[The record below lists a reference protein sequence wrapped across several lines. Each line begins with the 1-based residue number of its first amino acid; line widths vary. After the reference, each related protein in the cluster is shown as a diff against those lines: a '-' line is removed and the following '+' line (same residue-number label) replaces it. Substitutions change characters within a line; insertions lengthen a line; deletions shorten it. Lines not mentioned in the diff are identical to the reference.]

1 MTPAV
6 NAVSPPVAIAVA
18 ISTPAPPWRVWRWA
32 TELLWFMAFALA
44 IPLGILAIGAPI
56 ALAVKLLFALAGWS

>member
-6 NAVSPPVAIAVA
+6 HAVSPPIAIAVVA
-18 ISTPAPPWRVWRWA
+18 PVPAPPWRVWRRG
-32 TELLWFMAFALA
+32 TEVLWFMAFALA

-56 ALAVKLLFALAGWS
+56 ALAVKLLSALAGWS